1 MNKRTITMK
10 RNSIIRKIKS
20 SATVAALSCLM
31 MTFGGF
37 TKVLAADAAAGT
49 AAPAGAVT
57 NAPPPKH
64 WESVAAAAATLTRG
78 NSRSF
83 LGTVTIDSKG
93 KYEPNEFLL
102 GGAAGYG
109 DTTTKDSTGADVT
122 TKTQDYLKGY
132 AQWNHLF
139 TDRLYAGLKVD
150 GLHDNIADI
159 NYRFTVDPMVGYYF
173 IKKPLTELA
182 GEIGPSYVYQQLDSQ
197 SAQSYAAL
205 RVAERFEHKFAGGAK
220 IWESVEWIAQVDK
233 FDNWIANAELG
244 ISAPMS
250 KALDVRLVLDDTYN
264 NQPAPG
270 REKND
275 LKLLAGIGYKF

>member
-1 MNKRTITMK
+1 MN
-10 RNSIIRKIKS
+10 RNHTLTEMIS
-20 SATVAALSCLM
+20 SPGAFALLCFGTVLGAAPNAP
-31 MTFGGF
+31 
-37 TKVLAADAAAGT
+37 AADAT
-49 AAPAGAVT
+49 TNAPGAAVT

-64 WESVAAAAATLTRG
+64 WESVAAAALTLTRG

-83 LGTVTIDSKG
+83 LGTVSIDSKG
-93 KYEPNEFLL
+93 KYGPDEFLL

-109 DTTTKDSTGADVT
+109 DTVTKDSTGAEAT

-139 TDRLYAGLKVD
+139 TDRFYAGLKVD
-150 GLHDNIADI
+150 GLHDAIADI
-159 NYRFTVDPMVGYYF
+159 NYRFTVDPMAGYYF
-173 IKKPLTELA
+173 IKKPQTELA

-205 RVAERFEHKFAGGAK
+205 RVAERFNHTFANGAK
-220 IWESVEWIAQVDK
+220 IWESVEWLAQVDK

-250 KALDVRLVLDDTYN
+250 KVLDVRLILDDTYN

-270 REKND
+270 RQKND